1 MCGIV
6 GYVGQRNATGVIV
19 SGLQRLEYRGYD
31 SAGVAL
37 YSSHRKA
44 LMRVRSVGKIAALV
58 GRIETDVPDQ
68 AGLDYTLGI
77 GHTRWA
83 THGAPTEANA
93 HPHFSRNG
101 EIAVAHNGIIENYV
115 ALKERLIRK
124 GYIFTSETD
133 TEVLAHLIEECYEG
147 DLHRA
152 VAAAL
157 EQVAGAYGIVVI
169 SSRHPGLIVAARKGS
184 PIAIGV
190 GNDETI
196 VASDISAIINYT
208 KQVVFL
214 NDEDIA
220 TITAERLD
228 ISSLKNVPVS
238 RESTHIDW
246 NLGQIE
252 KGGFAH
258 FMLKEIHEQPQA
270 LANAIRGRLL
280 EKDGTTR
287 LSGIRMTSA
296 EIARISRI
304 TIAACGT
311 SYYAGMVGK
320 YFFEDLAGL
329 STDIEQA
336 AEFRYRNPIIERDTL
351 LLAISQSGETADTI
365 EAVREGMRKGATVLG
380 ICNVVGSTIA
390 RETGRGVYLHAGPE
404 IGVASTKAFTAQVAV
419 LAMLAIAFG
428 RARRLSGSTG
438 RNLVRELLRAPE
450 VASAVLEQEPAIKVI
465 AEKYARAEHM
475 FYLGRGYMYPVA
487 LEGALK
493 LKEIS
498 YIHAEGYHAA
508 ELKHGPIALL
518 DEHVPV
524 VVAVP
529 DLPGKSKT
537 ISNMQECRARGA
549 PVIAIATA
557 GDDEV
562 DRYCNDVIRVPRC
575 LDFLAPIPVVIA
587 EQLLAYHVAK
597 CRGCPI
603 DQPRNL
609 AKSVTVE

>member
-6 GYVGQRNATGVIV
+6 GYVGQRNATGVII

-31 SAGVAL
+31 SAGLAL
-37 YSSHRKA
+37 YSSHRKT
-44 LMRVRSVGKIAALV
+44 LVRVRSVGKIAALAR
-58 GRIETDVPDQ
+58 RIETDVPDQ
-68 AGLDYTLGI
+68 ASLDYTLGI

-101 EIAVAHNGIIENYV
+101 EFVVVHNGIIENYM
-115 ALKERLIRK
+115 ALKERLIKK
-124 GYIFTSETD
+124 GYVFTSDTD
-133 TEVLAHLIEECYEG
+133 TEVLAHLVEECYEG

-152 VAAAL
+152 VSAAL
-157 EQVAGAYGIVVI
+157 EQVEGTYGIVVI

-184 PIAIGV
+184 PIAIGL
-190 GNDETI
+190 GNGETI

-220 TITAERLD
+220 TIRADGLD

-238 RESTHIDW
+238 RELTHIDW
-246 NLGQIE
+246 DLGQIE
-252 KGGFAH
+252 KDGFDH

-270 LANAIRGRLL
+270 LANTIRGRLL

-296 EIARISRI
+296 DIARVSHI

-320 YFFEDLAGL
+320 YFFEELASL

-365 EAVREGMRKGATVLG
+365 EAVREGMRKGTTVLG
-380 ICNVVGSTIA
+380 LCNVVGSTIA

-438 RNLVRELLRAPE
+438 RDLVRALLHAPE
-450 VASAVLEQEPAIKVI
+450 VASAVLEQTTAIKVI

-529 DLPGKSKT
+529 DIPGKSKT
-537 ISNMQECRARGA
+537 ISNMQECRARGS

-562 DRYCNDVIRVPRC
+562 NRCCNDVIRVPRC
-575 LDFLAPIPVVIA
+575 LDFLTPIPVVIA

-597 CRGCPI
+597 FRGCPI